1 MLFAIVDEKCF
12 GGVEVVL
19 GKNMMEDFRAW
30 LAFANGVGE
39 ENLVETL
46 TDKVEACF
54 AIEVFGEIFCIYHVA
69 VAEYECAVVFVN
81 FRKKQLVFALEID
94 NQRVPGITD
103 LFVGN
108 VSLEDCAKF
117 VAKLG
122 CCYFVCLEAFCK
134 SVVVELTIW
143 IFCRYAKFVQTFI
156 DKVDIDCDYR
166 SAEVEDYIFDVGH

>member
-1 MLFAIVDEKCF
+1 MFFAVVDEKCF

-19 GKNMMEDFRAW
+19 GKNMLEDFRAW

-69 VAEYECAVVFVN
+69 VAEYECAVMFVN
-81 FRKKQLVFALEID
+81 FWEKQLVFAFEID
-94 NQRVPGITD
+94 NQRVPCFAD

-108 VSLEDCAKF
+108 VGLEDFAKF
-117 VAKLG
+117 VAELG
-122 CCYFVCLEAFCK
+122 GCNKVRLEAFCK
-134 SVVVELTIW
+134 SAVVELTIW
-143 IFCRYAKFVQTFI
+143 LFCRYAKFVQTII
-156 DKVDIDCDYR
+156 DKVNIDCYYR